1 MGFALRQPVT
11 APPYDTRDITDIA
24 TELAKRCGLSK
35 EYIVKTKNADPV
47 QAMIHA
53 RANGVTPVTLGVEA
67 GRMALER
74 AGIKPEQVGMIICNC
89 DFPFDIAPGAA
100 CFIAKEL
107 GVGNGPH
114 MDVNTACSSFARHM
128 KILGDTR
135 PEAWPEFVLTI
146 QTGCYTTRTSY
157 ASDCFD
163 GYIWGDGAAAQVCS
177 NKRTGIVKV
186 EPMFFETDP
195 RGVEDVKVD
204 GVAHFVQDGTKVR
217 EFSIRKTVEL
227 FEAIAEAKKLYAE
240 DVYTVTHQ
248 ANAVMMESIIGHL
261 RLPKERHIMNVRE
274 QGNIGGAGMPSAV
287 APDRVR
293 RDRGRPRLGRRAHGG
308 AVAWSADSSSSS
320 RSTLKQRFLCGKPK
334 MCPFRACSRIS
345 MQGAGLRTLRRK
357 WLRLNSRLADSTRW
371 PTREKR
377 KNYRSL

>member
-1 MGFALRQPVT
+1 MSQTFDILGMGWSLPKTEIDNEFLHKEVGLRI
-11 APPYDTRDITDIA
+11 PPRWAMSRLGIS
-24 TELAKRCGLSK
+24 KRYSCLSK
-35 EYIVKTKNADPV
+35 EYLVKTKNADPV
-47 QAMIHA
+47 QAIIHA

-100 CFIAKEL
+100 GFIAKDL

-128 KILGDTR
+128 KVLGDTR
-135 PEAWPEFVLTI
+135 SEAWPEYVLAI

-157 ASDCFD
+157 AADCFD
-163 GYIWGDGAAAQVCS
+163 GYIWGDGASAQVCS
-177 NKRTGIVKV
+177 IKHPGRLKV

-204 GVAHFVQDGTKVR
+204 GAAHFIQDGTKVR

-227 FEAIAEAKKLYAE
+227 FEAIAAAKKLYAE

-261 RLPKERHIMNVRE
+261 HLPKERHIMNVRE

-287 APDRVR
+287 AQ
-293 RDRGRPRLGRRAHGG
+293 RLDDLKKGDQIVY
-308 AVAWSADSSSSS
+308 AV
-320 RSTLKQRFLCGKPK
+320 L
-334 MCPFRACSRIS
+334 
-345 MQGAGLRTLRRK
+345 GAGLAWGGGLMEVR
-357 WLRLNSRLADSTRW
+357 
-371 PTREKR
+371 
-377 KNYRSL
+377 